1 MPRVHDTRAAG
12 LYRLHAAIAFGGA
25 LGVLLALLVAVDA
38 AVTHHQSPGALISSL
53 FSAATMS
60 ADTGAALL
68 LTLGGVVS
76 CSMGLGLRAFWV
88 ECCSHWRAGRLLRG
102 SRSLRMGVGA
112 IRVIADDRPRA
123 FCHGLLRP
131 RIYVSC
137 GTLEALSTSELRA
150 LLAHEQ
156 HHARRHDPLRLAL
169 ARVLGGGLFFLPVL
183 PRLLERY
190 ADAAE
195 IAADEAAIAGGQ
207 DVAALAAALLTF
219 EASGAGLHPDRV
231 DRLLGKR
238 VEPRVPTAWVQS
250 TAMTIVAIVGLG
262 LMGAT
267 LIGHEYLLVAGLIVA
282 GPALLVAAALALVV
296 PMNLLDGLVGWRPD
310 GR

>member
-1 MPRVHDTRAAG
+1 MPRAAG
-12 LYRLHAAIAFGGA
+12 LYRLYAAIALGGA

-38 AVTHHQSPGALISSL
+38 AMTHHWSPGALIASLVSTPTVSS
-53 FSAATMS
+53 
-60 ADTGAALL
+60 DTGAALL

-76 CSMGLGLRAFWV
+76 CSMGLGVRAIWV
-88 ECCSHWRAGRLLRG
+88 ECCSHWRAHRLLRG
-102 SRSLRMGVGA
+102 SRRLHTTVGA
-112 IRVIADDRPRA
+112 VRVIADDRPRA

-131 RIYVSC
+131 RIYVSSA
-137 GTLEALSTSELRA
+137 TLTALRPAELAA

-183 PRLLERY
+183 PRLLDRY

-195 IAADEAAIAGGQ
+195 IAADEAAIGGGQ

-231 DRLLGKR
+231 DRLLGER
-238 VEPRVPTAWVQS
+238 VESAVPTAWVQS
-250 TAMTIVAIVGLG
+250 TAMTIVAVVGLG
-262 LMGAT
+262 LLGAT
-267 LIGHEYLLVAGLIVA
+267 LNGQEHLLVTGLFVA
-282 GPALLVAAALALVV
+282 GPALLVAAALALIV
-296 PMNLLDGLVGWRPD
+296 PMNRLDGLVGWQPD
-310 GR
+310 GSSR